1 MCLSFLM
8 PSCSDAYM
16 GHSCSKNQLAG
27 HLALTAAVSL
37 QVLTVVSMLSVPNV
51 FFRPPDRAE
60 ESDSAR
66 EKFFVPES
74 DHLTLLHIYQQ
85 WKNNRYSSEWCNDHF
100 LQNKGECSTIFQSHR
115 SSCMDKSMI
124 NSPALV
130 GHTQCC
136 CCCTIAAEW
145 LGTVRSTSV

>member
-1 MCLSFLM
+1 MN
-8 PSCSDAYM
+8 
-16 GHSCSKNQLAG
+16 GRITG
-27 HLALTAAVSL
+27 VTAVSTPGMIVV

-85 WKNNRYSSEWCNDHF
+85 WKTNRYSTEWCNDHF
-100 LQNKGECSTIFQSHR
+100 LQNKGENKQHLQAAIR
-115 SSCMDKSMI
+115 Y
-124 NSPALV
+124 
-130 GHTQCC
+130 TQMP
-136 CCCTIAAEW
+136 
-145 LGTVRSTSV
+145 TVWGRP